1 MNLSSPALGSSA
13 VMRIALI
20 IAFVQFTN
28 ALEYMMFN
36 PLFVYMAS
44 HFSVPVTYAGYVT
57 GTYTLASVISGLCVW
72 KWINRVSAKL
82 FLLWNMAL
90 LGVLTVLIT
99 FTSSYTLLLFLRFMA
114 GLAGGTTMGV
124 GMSLLIS
131 LAPAA
136 LQARMIATVIAS
148 FSVVSIAGM
157 PAMLFLST
165 HFGWCSAPRLISLL
179 CLVCLGLIARFI
191 PDVESNGVNQAS
203 MTLTPE
209 WLFFA
214 SGNAVAQFTP
224 MLIIP
229 ALVPMLT
236 QHMQALTASLP
247 TLFFIGGIAGLL
259 ATKLTGK
266 LLAYLPGYTL
276 AIVSTLI
283 LLVSILLPVTGL
295 HASGLFI
302 GLFLGG
308 AYGRLVVVSCVT
320 AKFPD
325 KTSRAG
331 FLTVQTAL
339 MSLSTTLAFFL
350 SAMTF
355 EEASPLPV
363 MFLILVISSALLL
376 PPMVKSMEKRLARR
390 GI

>member
-1 MNLSSPALGSSA
+1 MNLSHTLSGSSA
-13 VMRIALI
+13 VIRIAFI

-36 PLFVYMAS
+36 PLFASMAS

-57 GTYTLASVISGLCVW
+57 GTYTFASVISGLCVW
-72 KWINRVSAKL
+72 KWIGHVSAKR

-99 FTSSYTLLLFLRFMA
+99 FTSSYTLLLLLRFIA

-124 GMSLLIS
+124 GMSLLIG

-165 HFGWCSAPRLISLL
+165 HFGWSSAPRLIGLL
-179 CLVCLGLIARFI
+179 CLLCLLLIARFI
-191 PDVESNGVNQAS
+191 PDVESNGVNKAS

-209 WLFFA
+209 CLFFA

-229 ALVPMLT
+229 ALVPMLIH
-236 QHMQALTASLP
+236 HMQALTASLP
-247 TLFFIGGIAGLL
+247 TLFFIGGIAGLM

-266 LLAYLPGYTL
+266 LMTYLSGYTL

-283 LLVSILLPVTGL
+283 LLVSMLLPVSGL
-295 HASGLFI
+295 HVSGLFI
-302 GLFLGG
+302 GLFLAG

-325 KTSRAG
+325 KASRAG

-363 MFLILVISSALLL
+363 MFLILVLSSALLL
-376 PPMVKSMEKRLARR
+376 PVMVKSMEKRLARR